1 MIKLLDKILNNF
13 KTCFSRQA
21 SFNWFVVIIIGLMIR
36 TDTLGLTSI
45 IRDLGLNPK
54 GYESMLHFFH
64 SSAWSLEAIS
74 KKWFLVVKQFAPLYY
89 EGDSVILIG
98 DGVKQAKEA
107 RKMPGVKKLHQESE
121 NCSKAEYIFGH
132 MFGGIGVLSGNTEK
146 FFCIP
151 LLITLQDGIKS
162 IFSWKEACQD
172 DLPSRQETHV
182 TQMVINAFKTSQILG
197 KSILLLDRY
206 FLSVPALVKLKE
218 LNESSDTKMHIV
230 TKAKKNCIAYEHPVK
245 KHGRGR
251 PSKKGNT
258 VKLRELFET
267 RHEAFK
273 TADLNLYGKK
283 ESVSYYAVNLL
294 WGQKL
299 YQELRFVLVRYQGKE
314 CILVST
320 NLEQDPEAIIRLY
333 SYRFKIE
340 CTFREMKQVIGG
352 FSYQFWSK
360 SMPKL
365 KRYAKKD
372 EPHPLESVTDSMD
385 RKRILKTIQAIEG
398 YVMCS
403 CIALGLLQILSMHF
417 SKQISWSI
425 VRYLRTPSKEIASE
439 ATMACYLSKSIFHSL
454 SKNKDL
460 SIIRIIK
467 SKQGDLEIS
476 EDRQAC

>member
-21 SFNWFVVIIIGLMIR
+21 SFNWFVIIIIGLMIHS
-36 TDTLGLTSI
+36 DTLGLTSI
-45 IRDLGLNPK
+45 IRDLALNPK

-64 SSAWSLEAIS
+64 SSAWSLDVIS
-74 KKWFLVVKQFAPLYY
+74 KKWFQVVKQFAPLYY
-89 EGDSVILIG
+89 ERDSLILIG

-132 MFGGIGVLSGNTEK
+132 MFGGIGVLSGSTEK

-162 IFSWKEACQD
+162 IFSWKEACKD
-172 DLPSRQETHV
+172 DLPTRQDTHV
-182 TQMVINAFKTSQILG
+182 TQMVINAFKTSEILG

-206 FLSVPALVKLKE
+206 FLSVPALSKLKE
-218 LNESSDTKMHIV
+218 LNESNDTKMHIV
-230 TKAKKNCIAYEHPVK
+230 TKAKKNCIAYEPPVK

-251 PSKKGNT
+251 PPKKGNS
-258 VKLRELFET
+258 VKVAELFET
-267 RHEAFK
+267 YHDAFK
-273 TADLNLYGKK
+273 PAELQLYGKK

-320 NLEQDPEAIIRLY
+320 DLDQDPEVIIRLY

-340 CTFREMKQVIGG
+340 CTFREMKQVLGG

-372 EPHPLESVTDSMD
+372 EPCPLESITDAQE
-385 RKRILKTIQAIEG
+385 RKGILKTIQAIEG

-417 SKQISWSI
+417 SKQLNRSNI
-425 VRYLRTPSKEIASE
+425 RYLRTPSKKIVSE
-439 ATMACYLSKSIFHSL
+439 ATMACHLKKIIFHSL
-454 SKNKDL
+454 GK
-460 SIIRIIK
+460 
-467 SKQGDLEIS
+467 KQGFKHNTNN
-476 EDRQAC
+476 

>member
-13 KTCFSRQA
+13 KDCFSRQA

-54 GYESMLHFFH
+54 GYESMIHFFH
-64 SSAWSLEAIS
+64 SSAWSLESIS
-74 KKWFLVVKQFAPLYY
+74 KKWFQVVKQFAPLYY
-89 EGDSVILIG
+89 EDDAVVLIG

-132 MFGGIGVLSGNTEK
+132 MFGGIGILAGNTEK

-162 IFSWKEACQD
+162 IFAWEEASQD
-172 DLPSRQETHV
+172 GTSTRQDTHV
-182 TQMVINAFKTSQILG
+182 TQMIINAFEISKTVG

-206 FLSVPALVKLKE
+206 FLSVPALTKFKE
-218 LNESSDTKMHIV
+218 LNETTDQKIQLI
-230 TKAKKNCIAYEHPVK
+230 TKAKRNCKAYQYPVQK
-245 KHGRGR
+245 TGRGR
-251 PSKKGNT
+251 PPKKGDK
-258 VKLRELFET
+258 VILRELFDT
-267 RHEAFK
+267 QYEAFK
-273 TADLNLYGKK
+273 TVDIQIYGKT
-283 ESVSYYAVNLL
+283 ETVSYYAINLL

-299 YQELRFVLVRYQGKE
+299 YQPLKFVLVRYGDKE
-314 CILVST
+314 SILVST
-320 NLEQDPEAIIRLY
+320 DLDQNPEAIIRLY

-340 CTFREMKQVIGG
+340 CTFRELKQVLGG

-365 KRYAKKD
+365 KRYAKKG
-372 EPHPLESVTDSMD
+372 EPHPLESVTDPKE
-385 RKRILKTIQAIEG
+385 RKRILTTIQAIEG

-417 SKQISWSI
+417 SKRINRSA
-425 VRYLRTPSKEIASE
+425 VRYLRTPSKEIVSE
-439 ATMACYLSKSIFHSL
+439 ATMSCHIRKGIFHSL
-454 SKNKDL
+454 GKPKAL
-460 SIIRIIK
+460 SITRIIK
-467 SKQGDLEIS
+467 SKQGDLQFY
-476 EDRQAC
+476 EDRQAS